1 MRRRQLNPR
10 QRQGL
15 LLVMIAAAGLLG
27 VFLLIANYVAGVS
40 KQVGPKTQI
49 LVLIRPLPAY
59 HAVSTADLGEITVP
73 VKWAPANALT
83 EPSEALGLVS
93 TTQLQAG
100 TDLQGGMLSELPTV
114 QPGDQEAAFT
124 IDAETGVAGQL
135 QPGSLVDV
143 VAVYGSGG
151 RAGKGYAEFVA
162 RDVRV
167 VNVGQLGG
175 SGSAPIILSLSPQQS
190 LAISYAE
197 STASKMRFVLDAQGS
212 STTPAPV
219 PPYSPSPTPTP

>member
-27 VFLLIANYVAGVS
+27 VFLLIANYVANVS

-49 LVLIRPLPAY
+49 LVLIKSLPAY
-59 HAVSTADLGEITVP
+59 QPVTASDLGEITVP
-73 VKWAPANALT
+73 AKWAPTNALT
-83 EPSEALGLVS
+83 EPSEALTLIS
-93 TTQLQAG
+93 TTPLQSG
-100 TDLQGGMLSELPTV
+100 TELQGGMLTQQPTL
-114 QPGDQEAAFT
+114 QPGNQEAAFT

-151 RAGKGYAEFVA
+151 RTGKGYAQFVA
-162 RDVRV
+162 RDIRV
-167 VNVGQLGG
+167 LNVGQLTG
-175 SGSAPIILSLSPQQS
+175 SSSSAPITLSLTPQQS
-190 LAISYAE
+190 LAISYAQ
-197 STASKMRFVLDAQGS
+197 STASKVRFVLDAPGS
-212 STTPAPV
+212 STTPSPI
-219 PPYSPSPTPTP
+219 PPYTPPPAP